1 MVESKHLLPGAA
13 LLSLVSGP
21 ASATLIGTFVEIV
34 SSAVPAPS
42 GSTGL
47 NPSNPHG
54 GGMES
59 GPVTFTAPFDGTLTM
74 QVADLVQQGDVYQAF
89 VNGHSLGF
97 TDPVPLDTE
106 GTNLSTGTFTTH
118 VSAGPNTFNLNDQLL
133 SYIGFSSPYGSIPA
147 GVDVPGSYSPGSV
160 SVTLSEQPGTVT
172 TPEPGTLAVFG
183 SWLLGLGLLRRF
195 KRKPDVA
202 PSRRQLLPRPCSAL
216 R

>member
-21 ASATLIGTFVEIV
+21 ASATVIGTLLETV

-74 QVADLVQQGDVYQAF
+74 VVADLVQQGDVYQAF

-97 TDPVPLDTE
+97 TESVPLITDFDAI
-106 GTNLSTGTFTTH
+106 TNLSTGTFTTH

-133 SYIGFSSPYGSIPA
+133 SYIGFLSPYGSIPD

-160 SVTLSEQPGTVT
+160 SVTLTEQPGTVT

-195 KRKPDVA
+195 QKA
-202 PSRRQLLPRPCSAL
+202 RRHA
-216 R
+216 